1 MKNSSIGT
9 KHPNKSSKQKKHN
22 TKKVVLITLTVILSL
37 IIIPLIGGAGLFF
50 YYAKDAPTLDY
61 KKLEDTRSS
70 KIYASNGEMILEIG
84 EKKRETIEPNQIPPT
99 LKQAIISIE
108 DKRFEK
114 HAGIDPI
121 RIVGAAISNI
131 KGTSRQGGS
140 TLTQQLIKLS
150 FFSTK
155 KEDQTIKRKAQEAW
169 LSVELERKKSK
180 DEILTYYINRVY
192 MANGIYGMQTAAE
205 TYFGK
210 NLGDLS
216 LAQYA
221 LLAGMPQAP
230 IDYDPYTHPDL
241 ATTRRNLVLSEMY
254 KDKVISKK
262 DYDEAKNTK
271 IEDGLISLKED
282 STTQV
287 VTDNYVKQVID
298 EVQKK
303 TKKNVYTD
311 GLDIYTNM
319 DLAAQTYLYNLIN
332 SENSSIAFPDEK
344 FQATATL
351 IDVKNGDVRAQIGG
365 RNVGDG
371 AMNDNKAVTAKRNIG
386 STAKPLVAYAPTIED
401 LNYGSGQIYADMPYK
416 YEDGTPVYDYDRSYR
431 GNLTMRESLVD
442 SRNIPALK
450 ALKEVG
456 DDKSK
461 EFISKLGLDNNVY
474 EGTAIGFESS
484 SEKLAA
490 AYAAFANGGIYYEP
504 SYVNKVV
511 YSDGTEE
518 SFESQ
523 GKRAMK
529 ESTAF
534 IVTDMLKDVI
544 NRGTGNQ
551 AQIDGIVQAGKTGTS
566 NYDDDVLG
574 KVKGEG
580 SPDITFVGYTPK
592 YSLAVWTGYDDY
604 FQPITLYNQQLAM
617 DIYRSFMMYL
627 YQNIEPTDWK
637 QPSNVVRVGNEVYIK
652 GHTKQTQS
660 LYNSPQSDNTTYY
673 YETEK
678 QTVTPHSESKEETK
692 EDTHT
697 ETSKETSV
705 EEKKPDTNNSQT
717 NQSSNN
723 NEQTNLGNNSN
734 NQTNQGNNNS
744 PTQENKPRNNDTKKD

>member
-1 MKNSSIGT
+1 MKNSSIG
-9 KHPNKSSKQKKHN
+9 KKYPKKNKNQKRD
-22 TKKVVLITLTVILSL
+22 TKKMVLIFLAVILSL
-37 IIIPLIGGAGLFF
+37 IIIPIIGGAGLFF
-50 YYAKDAPTLDY
+50 YYAKDAPELDY

-84 EKKRETIEPNQIPPT
+84 EKKRETIEPNQIPPM

-114 HAGIDPI
+114 HAGVDPI
-121 RIVGAAISNI
+121 RIAGAAVANL

-192 MANGIYGMQTAAE
+192 MANGVYGMQTAAE

-210 NLGDLS
+210 NLDELS

-241 ATTRRNLVLSEMY
+241 ATKRRNLVLSEMY
-254 KDKVISKK
+254 KDQVISKK

-271 IEDGLISLKED
+271 IEDGLIPLKED

-319 DLAAQTYLYNLIN
+319 DLAAQTYLYNLVNSDNSAIN
-332 SENSSIAFPDEK
+332 FPDDK

-365 RNVGDG
+365 RKLGEG
-371 AMNDNKAVTAKRNIG
+371 ALNDNKAVTAKRNIG

-401 LNYGSGQIYADMPYK
+401 LNYGSGQIYSDMPYK
-416 YEDGTPVYDYDRSYR
+416 YSDGTEVYNYDRSYR

-461 EFISKLGLDNNVY
+461 DFISNLGLNNNVY

-490 AYAAFANGGIYYEP
+490 SYAAFANGGVYYEP

-511 YSDGTEE
+511 YADGTEE
-518 SFESQ
+518 NFESH

-534 IVTDMLKDVI
+534 IITDMLKDVI
-544 NRGTGNQ
+544 NRGTGTP

-566 NYDDDVLG
+566 NYDDDVLY

-604 FQPITLYNQQLAM
+604 FQPVTLYNQQLAM
-617 DIYRSFMMYL
+617 DIYRQFMSYL

-637 QPSNVVRVGNEVYIK
+637 QPSNVVRIGNEVYIK
-652 GHTKQTQS
+652 GHTKQTQPS
-660 LYNSPQSDNTTYY
+660 YNTHQSDNTTYY
-673 YETEK
+673 NYYEVEE
-678 QTVTPHSESKEETK
+678 QTVTSPSSSKEETK
-692 EDTHT
+692 VDSDKDDEKT
-697 ETSKETSV
+697 EVSQEKPTV
-705 EEKKPDTNNSQT
+705 ENKPDTNT
-717 NQSSNN
+717 
-723 NEQTNLGNNSN
+723 N
-734 NQTNQGNNNS
+734 NQTNQSGSTNGGNNNVT
-744 PTQENKPRNNDTKKD
+744 PPAQDAKPRNNTSKKDD

>member
-1 MKNSSIGT
+1 MENSLIG
-9 KHPNKSSKQKKHN
+9 KKKPNKKQKKRN
-22 TKKVVLITLTVILSL
+22 TKKILLVTLAVILSL
-37 IIIPLIGGAGLFF
+37 IIIPIIGGAGLFF
-50 YYAKDAPTLDY
+50 YYVKDAPTLDY

-70 KIYASNGEMILEIG
+70 KMYASNGEMFLEIG
-84 EKKRETIEPNQIPPT
+84 EKKRETIEPNQIPPV

-114 HAGIDPI
+114 HAGVDPI
-121 RIVGAAISNI
+121 RIVGAAVSNI
-131 KGTSRQGGS
+131 RGTSRQGGS

-192 MANGIYGMQTAAE
+192 MANGVYGMQTAAE

-241 ATTRRNLVLSEMY
+241 ATKRRNLVLSEMY

-271 IEDGLISLKED
+271 IEDGLVTLKED

-319 DLAAQTYLYNLIN
+319 DLAAQTYLYNLVNSDNSAIN
-332 SENSSIAFPDEK
+332 FPDDK

-401 LNYGSGQIYADMPYK
+401 LNYGSGQVYADAPYK
-416 YEDGTPVYDYDRSYR
+416 YSDGTPVYNYDKSYR

-461 EFISKLGLDNNVY
+461 EFISNLGLNNNVY

-490 AYAAFANGGIYYEP
+490 SYAAFANGGVYYEP
-504 SYVNKVV
+504 SYVSKVV
-511 YSDGTEE
+511 YADGTEE

-544 NRGTGNQ
+544 NRGTGTA

-566 NYDDDVLG
+566 NYDDDVLY

-604 FQPITLYNQQLAM
+604 YQPVTLYNQQLAM
-617 DIYRSFMMYL
+617 DIYRQFMSYL

-637 QPSNVVRVGNEVYIK
+637 QPSNVVRIGNEVYVK
-652 GHTKQTQS
+652 GHTKQNQPSYSNQS
-660 LYNSPQSDNTTYY
+660 NDTTFYNY
-673 YETEK
+673 YEEN
-678 QTVTPHSESKEETK
+678 TVTTPSSSKENTK
-692 EDTHT
+692 ADSEKEEIKT
-697 ETSKETSV
+697 EVSQEKPAV
-705 EEKKPDTNNSQT
+705 ENSKPDTSSDNDTQT
-717 NQSSNN
+717 NQSGTNNSGSNN
-723 NEQTNLGNNSN
+723 VTPPAQDI
-734 NQTNQGNNNS
+734 
-744 PTQENKPRNNDTKKD
+744 KPRSNTSKKDD

>member
-1 MKNSSIGT
+1 MKNSSNGK
-9 KHPNKSSKQKKHN
+9 KHPKQKKKRSV
-22 TKKVVLITLTVILSL
+22 KKGILIFLAVVLTL
-37 IIIPLIGGAGLFF
+37 IIIPVIAGAGLFF

-70 KIYASNGEMILEIG
+70 KIYAMNGDMILEIG
-84 EKKRETIEPNQIPPT
+84 EKKRETIEPNQIPPM

-114 HAGIDPI
+114 HIGVDPI
-121 RIVGAAISNI
+121 RIAGAAVSNL

-169 LSVELERKKSK
+169 LSVELEKKKSK

-192 MANGIYGMQTAAE
+192 MANGVYGMQTAAE
-205 TYFGK
+205 TYFNK
-210 NLGDLS
+210 NLDELS

-241 ATTRRNLVLSEMY
+241 ATKRRNLVLSEML
-254 KDKVISKK
+254 KDQVISQKE
-262 DYDEAKNTK
+262 YDEAKNTK
-271 IEDGLISLKED
+271 VEDGLVPLKKD

-287 VTDNYVKQVID
+287 ITDNYVKQVID
-298 EVQKK
+298 EVQAK

-319 DLAAQTYLYNLIN
+319 DLDAQTYLYNLVNSDETAIN
-332 SENSSIAFPDEK
+332 FPDDK

-365 RNVGDG
+365 RKIGDG
-371 AMNDNKAVTAKRNIG
+371 ALNDNKAVSAKRNIG

-416 YEDGTPVYDYDRSYR
+416 YSDGTDVYNYDRSYR

-461 EFISKLGLDNNVY
+461 EFISNLGLTNDVY

-490 AYAAFANGGIYYEP
+490 SYAAFANGGVYYEP

-511 YSDGTEE
+511 YADGTEE
-518 SFESQ
+518 SFESK

-534 IVTDMLKDVI
+534 IITDMLKDVI
-544 NRGTGNQ
+544 NRGTGNP
-551 AQIDGIVQAGKTGTS
+551 AQINGIVQAGKTGTS
-566 NYDDDVLG
+566 NYDDDVLY

-604 FQPITLYNQQLAM
+604 YQPVTLYNQQLAM
-617 DIYRSFMMYL
+617 DIYREFMSYL

-637 QPSNVVRVGNEVYIK
+637 QPSNVVRIGNEVYIK
-652 GHTKQTQS
+652 GHTKQSYQPYQS
-660 LYNSPQSDNTTYY
+660 QSTTTYY
-673 YETEK
+673 NYYEVEEH
-678 QTVTPHSESKEETK
+678 TVTTPSESKEESNAEK
-692 EDTHT
+692 E
-697 ETSKETSV
+697 
-705 EEKKPDTNNSQT
+705 EEKTEITQEKPTTDNNQ
-717 NQSSNN
+717 
-723 NEQTNLGNNSN
+723 N
-734 NQTNQGNNNS
+734 NQTNNNNNNTQGGTGGVNVNGNN
-744 PTQENKPRNNDTKKD
+744 PPRTSQPRGSDKKTKDD

>member
-1 MKNSSIGT
+1 MKNSSNG
-9 KHPNKSSKQKKHN
+9 KKEPQKRQKRN
-22 TKKVVLITLTVILSL
+22 VKKGILIFLAVLLALIVI
-37 IIIPLIGGAGLFF
+37 PVIGGAGLFF

-70 KIYASNGEMILEIG
+70 KIYAMNGDMILEIG
-84 EKKRETIEPNQIPPT
+84 EKKREIIEPNQIPPM
-99 LKQAIISIE
+99 LKEAIISIE

-114 HAGIDPI
+114 HKGVDPI
-121 RIVGAAISNI
+121 RIAGAAISNI

-169 LSVELERKKSK
+169 LAVELEQKKSK

-192 MANGIYGMQTAAE
+192 MANGIYGMQTAAKN
-205 TYFGK
+205 YFNK
-210 NLGDLS
+210 NLDELS

-230 IDYDPYTHPDL
+230 IDYDPYTHPDM
-241 ATTRRNLVLSEMY
+241 ATKRRDLVLSEML
-254 KDKVISKK
+254 KDKIISQKE
-262 DYDEAKNTK
+262 YEEAKGTK
-271 IEDGLISLKED
+271 VEDGLMPLKKD

-298 EVQKK
+298 EVQSK
-303 TKKNVYTD
+303 TNKNVYTD

-319 DLAAQTYLYNLIN
+319 DLDAQTYLYNLVNSDESAIN
-332 SENSSIAFPDEK
+332 FPDDE

-365 RNVGDG
+365 RKLGDG
-371 AMNDNKAVTAKRNIG
+371 ALNDNKAVTAKRNIG

-401 LNYGSGQIYADMPYK
+401 LNYGSGQIYADMPYQ
-416 YEDGTPVYDYDRSYR
+416 YSDGTEVYDYDRSYR

-461 EFISKLGLDNNVY
+461 DFISSLGLTNKVY

-490 AYAAFANGGIYYEP
+490 SYAAFANGGIYYEP

-518 SFESQ
+518 SFDSKGQ
-523 GKRAMK
+523 RAMK

-534 IVTDMLKDVI
+534 IITDMLKDVI
-544 NRGTGNQ
+544 NRGTGTQ
-551 AQIDGIVQAGKTGTS
+551 AQINGIVQAGKTGTS
-566 NYDDDVLG
+566 NYDDDVLY

-617 DIYRSFMMYL
+617 DIYREFMSYL

-637 QPSNVVRVGNEVYIK
+637 QPSNVVRIGNEVYVK
-652 GHTKQTQS
+652 GHTQQTQPS
-660 LYNSPQSDNTTYY
+660 YNYYKQSEGVTDYNYY
-673 YETEK
+673 QPE
-678 QTVTPHSESKEETK
+678 ESKATKPSSKKEETK
-692 EDTHT
+692 
-697 ETSKETSV
+697 S
-705 EEKKPDTNNSQT
+705 EKKEETPEATKEKPTTNDNNQNNSNQNNNDSQNNETNNSEE
-717 NQSSNN
+717 NNASSPINSQSHNN
-723 NEQTNLGNNSN
+723 N
-734 NQTNQGNNNS
+734 
-744 PTQENKPRNNDTKKD
+744 